1 MLKLKENQKGFIPL
15 MICLVTVVVVAIVI
29 VYIRVNHAHTVQ
41 IKY

>member
-1 MLKLKENQKGFIPL
+1 